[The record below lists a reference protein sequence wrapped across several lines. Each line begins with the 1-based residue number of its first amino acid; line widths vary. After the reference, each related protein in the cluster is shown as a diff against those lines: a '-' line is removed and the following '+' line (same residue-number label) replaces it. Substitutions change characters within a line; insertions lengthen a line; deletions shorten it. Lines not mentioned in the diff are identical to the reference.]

1 MDSESTPENIEQDI
15 ANIIFKFKE
24 DITVKCNLH
33 CETEKKKLKQWEEKL
48 QEQQRKIEEKVS

>member
-24 DITVKCNLH
+24 DITVKYNLY
-33 CETEKKKLKQWEEKL
+33 CKTEKKKLKQWEEKL

>member
-24 DITVKCNLH
+24 DVTVKYHFYFEN
-33 CETEKKKLKQWEEKL
+33 EKKKLKQWEDKL
-48 QEQQRKIEEKVS
+48 QEQQLKIEEKVS

>member
-1 MDSESTPENIEQDI
+1 MDSKNTPGNIEQDI

-24 DITVKCNLH
+24 DITVKYHLH
-33 CETEKKKLKQWEEKL
+33 FENEKKKLKQWEEKL